1 MIIAPTSTQP
11 FLSSKLLLT
20 TMNTVR
26 YMKLRIGLNC
36 HPTGGFVCGCNASD
50 RGYNLIDSHE
60 NPAYL
65 ATGAANFRA
74 GMGLRGPQA
83 ASLKDDDLIPRWSIQ
98 RDFDQRCCG
107 RRANES
113 LLPGR
118 KRELLMEH
126 FDRQV
131 DLGNKRPAWT

>member
-1 MIIAPTSTQP
+1 
-11 FLSSKLLLT
+11 
-20 TMNTVR
+20 MNTVR

-83 ASLKDDDLIPRWSIQ
+83 ASLKDDDLIPRWSNATLINVVVVGGQ
-98 RDFDQRCCG
+98 TNPYYQA
-107 RRANES
+107 ANMS
-113 LLPGR
+113 YSR
-118 KRELLMEH
+118 SISIDK
-126 FDRQV
+126 
-131 DLGNKRPAWT
+131 WT